1 MLRAE
6 KSLELMLKNVSKKKV
21 EIPETSP
28 HLAQLEFDIEND
40 KNKTLVRSMITL
52 GEDLP
57 ELGPLLEEVL
67 KDNNIEIQSR
77 APSSVDM
84 MSSKGSM
91 SIKSGGSAI
100 SRSSKMSRK

>member
-1 MLRAE
+1 M
-6 KSLELMLKNVSKKKV
+6 V
-21 EIPETSP
+21 
-28 HLAQLEFDIEND
+28 QLEFDIESD
-40 KNKTLVRSMITL
+40 KNKTLVRSMINL

-67 KDNNIEIQSR
+67 RENNVEIQSK
-77 APSSVDM
+77 APSSVDL

-100 SRSSKMSRK
+100 SRSSRVSRK